1 MTSGPSSGGNSGGS
15 SARPLPL
22 TLTIDASLYE
32 EALSFTD
39 PHLDPPAL
47 VKEALQTFI
56 RVKVGQRLSALHGVA
71 PHMPS
76 IPRRS

>member
-1 MTSGPSSGGNSGGS
+1 M
-15 SARPLPL
+15 
-22 TLTIDASLYE
+22 DASLYE
-32 EALSFTD
+32 EALSFID
-39 PHLDPPAL
+39 PHLDSSAL
-47 VKEALQTFI
+47 VQEALQTFI